1 MTNVWVVTA
10 DEDEWSRPLEVWTNG
25 RQARKRA
32 EQLRRALA
40 AHKAA
45 NRADGKVAPLTDPLE
60 WVVGY
65 SVRRVPLRGDV

>member
-1 MTNVWVVTA
+1 MRTV
-10 DEDEWSRPLEVWTNG
+10 
-25 RQARKRA
+25 RKA
-32 EQLRRALA
+32 PSGGVRRALA

-65 SVRRVPLRGDV
+65 SVRRAPLREGV